1 MFNRSKWICAGV
13 LCLVGS
19 GLALAQ
25 GPGGPGGLDGGR
37 GFGGPPGG
45 GPPMERTFHDG
56 QFGRWWENPKIAQA
70 IGLTDDQKKKMD
82 DIFQQ
87 HRLHLID
94 LKANLEKAEVE
105 MHPLIEADQPDE
117 SQVLAQIDKV
127 AQARA
132 ELEKADARMLFDVRK
147 TLTADQWQKL
157 KALHAEHREDMMRRD
172 GGRGPAGPGPTSWQ
186 HRPAPPS
193 GPGSSAGSPPPP
205 QGGGLSQG
213 DAELAPPPTAVPVAP
228 GDGPADAPAAPQF

>member
-25 GPGGPGGLDGGR
+25 GPGGPGGGLDGGR

-147 TLTADQWQKL
+147 TLSADQWQKL
-157 KALHAEHREDMMRRD
+157 KALHAEHREDMMRHD
-172 GGRGPAGPGPTSWQ
+172 GSRGPGGPTSWQ
-186 HRPAPPS
+186 HRPAPPI

-205 QGGGLSQG
+205 QGGSPSQG
-213 DAELAPPPTAVPVAP
+213 DAELAPPPAAVPVAP